1 MIFRKMRRSE
11 KATDIAKAEELLRSK
26 DFGVLSVCGDDGYP
40 YGVPINYVY
49 DEGKIYFHSTSA
61 EATKLMQSEK
71 TKKFLSPS

>member
-1 MIFRKMRRSE
+1 MRRSE

-49 DEGKIYFHSTSA
+49 DEGRYTFTVPLLK
-61 EATKLMQSEK
+61 ATKLMQSEK
-71 TKKFLSPS
+71 TKSFFHHRDRI

>member
-1 MIFRKMRRSE
+1 MRRSE
-11 KATDIAKAEELLRSK
+11 KTTDIAKAEELLRSK

-61 EATKLMQSEK
+61 ESHKIDAIRKNE
-71 TKKFLSPS
+71 KFLSPS